1 MFPKDKIGGKWVFPV
16 PLFPMTCKFAFKTS
30 KSPNKLFG
38 DEYALCPQ
46 KTKSGENEYSRSPY
60 SQWHVNLHSKIQSP
74 PIIYLGTNMRYV
86 LKRQNRGEFMFFSLN
101 EYSPYS
107 QWHVILHSKLQSPPT
122 NYLGTNMLYVPKR
135 QNRGKWVFPVPLFP
149 MTCKF
154 AFKTSKSPN
163 KLFGDEYALC
173 SQKTKS
179 GGNEYS
185 RSPYSQWHVNLHSKI
200 QSPPIIYLGTKY
212 ALCPQKTK
220 SGEITLHV
228 FSLNEYSP
236 YSQWHVILH
245 SKLQNPPIN
254 YLGTNMLYVP
264 KRQNRGE
271 MSIPGPPTPNDM

>member
-1 MFPKDKIGGKWVFPV
+1 MSLKDKIGGELLSCFFLKWVFLLLPMTCNSAFKTSKSPNKLFGDEYALCSQKTKSGGKWVFPV

-135 QNRGKWVFPVPLFP
+135 QNRG
-149 MTCKF
+149 
-154 AFKTSKSPN
+154 
-163 KLFGDEYALC
+163 
-173 SQKTKS
+173 
-179 GGNEYS
+179 
-185 RSPYSQWHVNLHSKI
+185 
-200 QSPPIIYLGTKY
+200 
-212 ALCPQKTK
+212 
-220 SGEITLHV
+220 
-228 FSLNEYSP
+228 
-236 YSQWHVILH
+236 
-245 SKLQNPPIN
+245 
-254 YLGTNMLYVP
+254 
-264 KRQNRGE
+264 E
-271 MSIPGPPTPNDM
+271 MSIPGPPIPNDM